1 MTNTN
6 ENGKLALTFI
16 GYDDFN
22 NPTYKTETGTLLK
35 DLNNNIELPCLYT
48 VSGNDIDGE
57 PIDSINNIE
66 KYKNRGFI
74 ILGRENEPTKEEKFQ
89 YMMISRLKQDCDYY
103 LGNGNRSV
111 KYLWAGSESE
121 QIQEMKD
128 RYNAFSDDKKPEWL
142 TYNDILRYEGL
153 MCDTGEQ
160 NNY

>member
-1 MTNTN
+1 MATTN
-6 ENGKLALTFI
+6 ENGKLTLTFI
-16 GYDDFN
+16 GYDDFS
-22 NPTYKTETGTLLK
+22 NPTYKTEEGTLLK
-35 DLNNNIELPCLYT
+35 DLNNNIELPCLYV

-121 QIQEMKD
+121 QIQEMKT
-128 RYNAFSDDKKPEWL
+128 RHNAFIDDKKPEWL
-142 TYNDILRYEGL
+142 TWDEILRYESL
-153 MCDTGEQ
+153 MCNTEG
-160 NNY
+160 

>member
-6 ENGKLALTFI
+6 ENGKLTLTFM

-22 NPTYKTETGTLLK
+22 NPTYKTETGRLLK
-35 DLNNNIELPCLYT
+35 DLNDNIENPCLYT

-57 PIDSINNIE
+57 PKDTINNME
-66 KYKNRGFI
+66 KYKGLEI
-74 ILGRENEPTKEEKFQ
+74 VILGRENEPTKDEKFQ

-128 RYNAFSDDKKPEWL
+128 RYNSFSEDKKPEWL
-142 TYNDILRYEGL
+142 TYDDILRYEGL
-153 MCDTGEQ
+153 MCDTDGQ

>member
-6 ENGKLALTFI
+6 ENGKLTLTFM
-16 GYDDFN
+16 GYDDFS
-22 NPTYKTETGTLLK
+22 NPTYKTETGRLLK
-35 DLNNNIELPCLYT
+35 DLNDNIENPCLYT

-57 PIDSINNIE
+57 PSAPISNME
-66 KYKNRGFI
+66 KYKGLQI
-74 ILGRENEPTKEEKFQ
+74 VILGREDEPTKDEKFQ

-128 RYNAFSDDKKPEWL
+128 RYNAFSDDKKPDWL
-142 TYNDILRYEGL
+142 TYDDILRYEGL
-153 MCDTGEQ
+153 MCNTGEQ
-160 NNY
+160 NN